1 MPRIMSEKPINEY
14 LAHLLV
20 QANRQVNRQLSLEG
34 ITLEHWR
41 ALKSISENNGL
52 TMRELSSNL
61 TQNFPTLTKII
72 DKMVSE
78 ALVYRLPDEQDRR
91 KVRLFISDNGKAVLD
106 KQNSR
111 VNDHQGK
118 LEDAYGSAEAQM
130 LKEML
135 EQFLKSVPHD

>member
-1 MPRIMSEKPINEY
+1 
-14 LAHLLV
+14 
-20 QANRQVNRQLSLEG
+20 
-34 ITLEHWR
+34 
-41 ALKSISENNGL
+41 
-52 TMRELSSNL
+52 MRELSDNL